1 MPLKSKLTG
10 AKRITEMKRIKSF
23 DNSHPVLYLI
33 ATPIGNLGEFSPRAL
48 EVIKEMDLI
57 AAEDTR
63 NTGDLLAKFNIK
75 KPLVSLREHNEV
87 EASQNLIRQIKEGK
101 KVAYMSDAGYPGISD
116 PGYLLTKL
124 ALENDIAVSTISGSC
139 AFINALV
146 RSGLDTSHFYFHG
159 FLSAKDSEMKAELE
173 TLKDKT
179 ETLIFYE
186 SPHRILRTLENM
198 YEVLGDR
205 QASLQR
211 ELTKL
216 NEENIIGT
224 LGELSK
230 LEPTSLKGEMVI
242 VVEGFK
248 GDKSSLT
255 DEEILD
261 LAETFLKR
269 GISKKDTIE
278 IISKAYNIRKNYLKD
293 LIK

>member
-1 MPLKSKLTG
+1 
-10 AKRITEMKRIKSF
+10 MKRIKSF
-23 DNSHPVLYLI
+23 DNSHPLLYLI

-48 EVIKEMDLI
+48 EIVKSVDLV

-87 EASQNLIRQIKEGK
+87 EASQNLIKQIKEGK

-116 PGYLLTKL
+116 PGYLLVKL
-124 ALENDIAVSTISGSC
+124 ALESDIAVSTISGSS

-146 RSGLDTSHFYFHG
+146 RSGLDASHFYFHG
-159 FLSAKDSEMKAELE
+159 FLSAKDNEMKAELE
-173 TLKDKT
+173 SLKNKS

-186 SPHRILRTLENM
+186 SPHRINRTLVNM

-205 QASLQR
+205 NASLQR

-216 NEENIIGT
+216 NEENILGT
-224 LGELSK
+224 LKELS
-230 LEPTSLKGEMVI
+230 EIDPSTLKGEMVI
-242 VVEGFK
+242 IVDGN
-248 GDKSSLT
+248 KSDTISIS
-255 DEEILD
+255 DEEILRITED
-261 LAETFLKR
+261 YLSR

-278 IISKAYNIRKNYLKD
+278 LISKAYNIRKNHLKD